1 MGTGVAMQCDI
12 SILFLFNLPNARVVT
27 PAVRA
32 ACVGIHPEE
41 CNHNNT

>member
-1 MGTGVAMQCDI
+1 MQCDI
-12 SILFLFNLPNARVVT
+12 SILFLFNLPYGRVVT

-32 ACVGIHPEE
+32 ACAGIQPEE